1 MPQTEQPTAVRKIV
15 VGIDGSDGSV
25 KALDWAIGDAVRS
38 PASLEL
44 VTAWVFP
51 MALGYV
57 FAKSPDEVQHQL
69 QLIADGS
76 VSHVAAV
83 APGISVSSI
92 LREAEAGPTLVDC
105 SNGADLLVV
114 GSRGHGGLREVL
126 LGSVGTYCARHAH
139 CPTVIVR

>member
-1 MPQTEQPTAVRKIV
+1 MPETEEPTAVRKIV

-57 FAKSPDEVQHQL
+57 FAKSPDEVR
-69 QLIADGS
+69 AP
-76 VSHVAAV
+76 AATD
-83 APGISVSSI
+83 
-92 LREAEAGPTLVDC
+92 R
-105 SNGADLLVV
+105 
-114 GSRGHGGLREVL
+114 
-126 LGSVGTYCARHAH
+126 
-139 CPTVIVR
+139 